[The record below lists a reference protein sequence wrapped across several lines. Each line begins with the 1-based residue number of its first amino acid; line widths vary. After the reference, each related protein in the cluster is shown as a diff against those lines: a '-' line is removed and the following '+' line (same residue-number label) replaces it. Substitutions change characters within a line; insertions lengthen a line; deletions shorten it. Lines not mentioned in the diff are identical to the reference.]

1 VFIEALG
8 EHYFESIE
16 ALKNIIQMRHP
27 KLVQVLNNI
36 LTEGISDPHLAVQ
49 LLQLEEA
56 AATLRSLRELILLS
70 SYRKAAG
77 ILPLPPHVWHRLER
91 ALHSDLVFSSEDNL
105 PPHFAFEDY
114 QHVES
119 LMPRDLTERVN
130 QIEAIALEGFFENDS
145 LQIRRSAARFVQMI
159 ATNRTL
165 RLFVHLL
172 PHRPHHAEFC
182 PLDID
187 VECIPI

>member
-1 VFIEALG
+1 MRHHHHHRHGEPHHHHHPRHLHPHILPGLNSVFIEALG

-119 LMPRDLTERVN
+119 LM
-130 QIEAIALEGFFENDS
+130 
-145 LQIRRSAARFVQMI
+145 
-159 ATNRTL
+159 
-165 RLFVHLL
+165 
-172 PHRPHHAEFC
+172 
-182 PLDID
+182 
-187 VECIPI
+187 